1 MDEKYQT
8 FITIPSTSKSTE
20 SDNQFRESIIKIA
33 SGNRYEIPQFI
44 MAQEKNI
51 LWKCCF
57 FLCESHKKY
66 DLNNI
71 DGNDLKSYYEL
82 RNIAIQKYNPEIQKH
97 EESLKFLFL
106 SSLNCNLNNDLV
118 TSEWLKVGFK
128 VKII

>member
-8 FITIPSTSKSTE
+8 FVTISSSSKSTDSE
-20 SDNQFRESIIKIA
+20 NQLRESIVKIA

-44 MAQEKNI
+44 MAQEKNF
-51 LWKCCF
+51 LWKCCC
-57 FLCESHKKY
+57 FLCKSHEKY

-71 DGNDLKSYYEL
+71 DGADLKSYYEL
-82 RNIAIQKYNPEIQKH
+82 RNIAVQKYIPTIQKH

-106 SSLNCNLNNDLV
+106 SCLNCNLNNDLIS
-118 TSEWLKVGFK
+118 SEWLKVGFK